1 MLRKHLGQL
10 FAHRIAEVEMQQSRK
25 LGAMHSNR
33 GLVHQGELAHGKWE
47 RVEVLAAGSEG
58 DRKVAMGSE
67 LLFKHRGGQG

>member
-1 MLRKHLGQL
+1 
-10 FAHRIAEVEMQQSRK
+10 
-25 LGAMHSNR
+25 MHSNR

-67 LLFKHRGGQG
+67 LLFKHGGGQG